1 MDGFSKIIKMK
12 CGGSVSK
19 AVEKSRM
26 KTGGKVM
33 HDDVKEDKKLIKK
46 AFSMH
51 DDQKHEGK
59 TDLSGLKKGGRS
71 KKAAGTVRKYKAGGN
86 VKKMA
91 DGGLTDVLAAGQAV
105 GANPT
110 VPQAAGMAEVLKRK
124 KMAQLAAQKAAMG
137 AAGGMGGAP
146 GQAMSP
152 PAAAPAAP
160 VGQPTPANIGTPPG
174 IQPGGTTMKCG
185 GRTKGKK

>member
-1 MDGFSKIIKMK
+1 MDGFKSVVKMK
-12 CGGSVSK
+12 CGGSVAK
-19 AVEKSRM
+19 AVEKARM

-33 HDDVKEDKKLIKK
+33 HDDLKEDKKLIKK

-71 KKAAGTVRKYKAGGN
+71 KKAAGSVRKFKTGGG

-91 DGGLTDVLAAGQAV
+91 DGGLTDILGAGAAV
-105 GANPT
+105 GANPSL
-110 VPQAAGMAEVLKRK
+110 PQAAGMADILKRK

-137 AAGGMGGAP
+137 AAGTAP
-146 GQAMSP
+146 GGGMAP

-160 VGQPTPANIGTPPG
+160 VGQPTPQNIGTPPG
-174 IQPGGTTMKCG
+174 IQPGGTTPALKCG
-185 GRTKGKK
+185 GKVKGKK

>member
-1 MDGFSKIIKMK
+1 MDGFGKIIKMK

-26 KTGGKVM
+26 KAGGKVM
-33 HDDVKEDKKLIKK
+33 HDDIKEDKKLIKK
-46 AFSMH
+46 AFGMH

-71 KKAAGTVRKYKAGGN
+71 KKAAGTVRKFKAGGG

-91 DGGLTDVLAAGQAV
+91 DGGLTDVLGAGLAT

-110 VPQAAGMAEVLKRK
+110 LPQAAGMADILKRK
-124 KMAQLAAQKAAMG
+124 KLAQLAAQRGGMG
-137 AAGGMGGAP
+137 AAP
-146 GQAMSP
+146 GQGMAA

-160 VGQPTPANIGTPPG
+160 VGQPTPANIGMGSGPG

-185 GRTKGKK
+185 GKVKGKK